1 MKGQASTR
9 SSLRLALMS
18 CRPSSSSC
26 RLKSH
31 WNDATRAGAS
41 AFIRLATNTTSGSRT
56 TARRRVLTGE
66 ADQNKSS
73 VWCLRK
79 RLQEEVSDGHQKLNA
94 GTQVESLQDEHH
106 LPLCGA
112 LPVRHIDHRLSA
124 VLVSAPHHPAGGT
137 GSRPGA
143 AAQHRRHLQAVA
155 APDPP
160 RDLQLVQGQLAQ
172 PELLLVLQGQ
182 RLQSRTTIRIKTQN
196 QREDPVPESVSGP
209 TTRQRNQNQT
219 QVQQPGKGTRTRIRL
234 RSDNQT
240 KEPEPESVSGPTT
253 RQRNQNQNQSQVQQ
267 PDKGT
272 RTRISLRTFMGF
284 RSPSTST
291 ATIFL
296 YQVADRFLRTI
307 SCRFTGSSSSMPGPP
322 PAAGSES
329 GSKQTHRDS
338 LSCVSWTSIFS
349 STAGSGQP
357 SAGISE
363 KLFPT
368 VIRPRSIT
376 SACWE
381 LEFWGT
387 MMSGAFSLMSM
398 DKRKLFWAKSF
409 TLSAA

>member
-112 LPVRHIDHRLSA
+112 LPV
-124 VLVSAPHHPAGGT
+124 VQ
-137 GSRPGA
+137 GA

-272 RTRISLRTFMGF
+272 RTRISLRSNNQTKE
-284 RSPSTST
+284 PE
-291 ATIFL
+291 
-296 YQVADRFLRTI
+296 
-307 SCRFTGSSSSMPGPP
+307 
-322 PAAGSES
+322 SEP
-329 GSKQTHRDS
+329 
-338 LSCVSWTSIFS
+338 LL
-349 STAGSGQP
+349 
-357 SAGISE
+357 
-363 KLFPT
+363 LF
-368 VIRPRSIT
+368 
-376 SACWE
+376 E
-381 LEFWGT
+381 
-387 MMSGAFSLMSM
+387 
-398 DKRKLFWAKSF
+398 D
-409 TLSAA
+409 